1 MKLVTFQSDAGPRA
15 GLWLDGDQIVDIPAS
30 VSGSEIDTSSVL
42 ALIRGGAP
50 ALALLGQLAE
60 AGGITVPAG
69 SVTLLAPIPRP
80 AKNVFCIGRNYIDH
94 VKEGAA
100 ALGTTLKLP
109 EVPQIF
115 SKPPTAVV
123 GPGVDVRLD
132 QRVTKRL
139 DYEVELAVVIGTGG
153 RDIPKERAYEHVFG
167 YTIINDVTARD
178 LQRRHEQ
185 WFKGKGLDT
194 TCPMG
199 PWIVTSDVIGDPATL
214 ELSLTLNGEER
225 QRAKASEMIFDIPSI
240 IASLSAG
247 MTIEAGDV
255 IATGT
260 PSGVGFGME
269 PPYYLKDGDLMVCT
283 IDRIGSLTNRVVE
296 V

>member
-1 MKLVTFQSDAGPRA
+1 MKLVTFQGDAGPRA
-15 GLWLDGDQIVDIPAS
+15 GLWLDGDLILDIAAS

-42 ALIRGGAP
+42 ALIQGGAP

-60 AGGITVPAG
+60 GGGITVPAG

-100 ALGTTLKLP
+100 AMGATLKLP
-109 EVPQIF
+109 EAPQIF

-153 RDIPKERAYEHVFG
+153 RDITKERAYEHVFG

-199 PWIVTSDVIGDPATL
+199 PWIVTSDVIGDPTTL

-225 QRAKASEMIFDIPSI
+225 QRAKAGEMIFDIPSI